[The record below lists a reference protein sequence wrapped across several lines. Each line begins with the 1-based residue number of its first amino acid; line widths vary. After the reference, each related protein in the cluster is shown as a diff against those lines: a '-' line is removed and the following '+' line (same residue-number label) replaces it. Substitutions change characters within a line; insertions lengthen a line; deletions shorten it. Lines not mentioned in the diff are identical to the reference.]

1 MTTAEG
7 EVQAAQQA
15 LAVQQQAAADA
26 QSKLDAATAAA
37 TAADAAVDQAKAEH
51 ANALAAL
58 ADAQAKLSAA
68 KDEKNAADKALD
80 QAKAQK
86 QQADQAVAQAQAKL
100 DAAQATANASAENY
114 RQGAIAFFK
123 SVGADDAA
131 DLILNCKYASLTKV
145 GEEVDATS
153 LTNMKQAIVW
163 LKACN
168 KYRASVGLGE
178 LKVTYA
184 MMATAIADANF
195 SDTKTAHA
203 MQFNVGENVAWNYGS
218 DPFIQWVD
226 QEKAVF
232 DRAAATLGAT
242 GLTGKAA
249 FDFYEQHGDEI
260 DRYVAAHG
268 GSVHT
273 VGHYMNVIDPDYTVT
288 GMGVC
293 TRGTMNRWLTQA
305 QTFSMSGGWYT
316 NAANPMTVAEYEAAL
331 NAWC

>member
-1 MTTAEG
+1 M
-7 EVQAAQQA
+7 
-15 LAVQQQAAADA
+15 
-26 QSKLDAATAAA
+26 DAATAAA

-203 MQFNVGENVAWNYGS
+203 MQFNVGENVA
-218 DPFIQWVD
+218 
-226 QEKAVF
+226 
-232 DRAAATLGAT
+232 
-242 GLTGKAA
+242 
-249 FDFYEQHGDEI
+249 
-260 DRYVAAHG
+260 
-268 GSVHT
+268 
-273 VGHYMNVIDPDYTVT
+273 
-288 GMGVC
+288 
-293 TRGTMNRWLTQA
+293 
-305 QTFSMSGGWYT
+305 
-316 NAANPMTVAEYEAAL
+316 
-331 NAWC
+331 